1 MSGVFD
7 DEIVQMRITDL
18 EYQFPEMTDEGII
31 EAIERIYLEEMGRPI
46 NTNMNIERMDG
57 NFESSDAKGTA
68 LVLAN
73 KEDPD
78 DVKEVVFIS
87 RGSVSTEDWVDN
99 LFSIGVGTGGGEYA
113 EDTEAFLKDVEKKYS
128 TDKEIPIYALAHS
141 KGHNTV
147 AAIQLKEAYFSEVN
161 TFNGAQSNA
170 IQQIL
175 YDDDLRSAVGRKFNL
190 EDFDDE
196 STNSIP
202 PAELEAFAKEYYKD
216 KESSIHQTRS
226 KSDFL
231 YALDSFPWMFAVG
244 NVTTYRTDHENKGFV
259 GAVEAIPQE
268 ELQALLD
275 FLAPYGHVYGDEGV
289 AGVMDEAFSDALTY
303 YKDHPNADP
312 LDFDT
317 MKSTVSVLVD
327 ELETA
332 GYLSEED
339 ASQLRWELQIFLT
352 GTEGIYMRIHE
363 GEGTSIS
370 RLVEDAIFTGV
381 SYKLMME
388 NQIASI
394 NTLFEGVA
402 KSAEAHH
409 KLEALMNEIAEG
421 KSYHGGDL
429 YLEGS
434 AGGDEI
440 KLNLSKTLDAYEAVQ
455 KVLDQQDTLL
465 ERYLAM
471 MEHEYIDFYQHK
483 KKQLASKMSVME
495 SNYRSY
501 QHLLPSSYGGLITNL
516 HFRESFLPLEG
527 APLEGVASLV
537 KQNRESIGEKA
548 EAMRQAVEEMFDV
561 DYNVAGM
568 FTYLSG

>member
-1 MSGVFD
+1 M
-7 DEIVQMRITDL
+7 
-18 EYQFPEMTDEGII
+18 
-31 EAIERIYLEEMGRPI
+31 
-46 NTNMNIERMDG
+46 
-57 NFESSDAKGTA
+57 
-68 LVLAN
+68 
-73 KEDPD
+73 
-78 DVKEVVFIS
+78 
-87 RGSVSTEDWVDN
+87 
-99 LFSIGVGTGGGEYA
+99 
-113 EDTEAFLKDVEKKYS
+113 
-128 TDKEIPIYALAHS
+128 
-141 KGHNTV
+141 
-147 AAIQLKEAYFSEVN
+147 
-161 TFNGAQSNA
+161 
-170 IQQIL
+170 
-175 YDDDLRSAVGRKFNL
+175 
-190 EDFDDE
+190 
-196 STNSIP
+196 
-202 PAELEAFAKEYYKD
+202 
-216 KESSIHQTRS
+216 
-226 KSDFL
+226 
-231 YALDSFPWMFAVG
+231 
-244 NVTTYRTDHENKGFV
+244 

-339 ASQLRWELQIFLT
+339 ASQLRWELRIFLT
-352 GTEGIYMRIHE
+352 ATEGVYMRVHE

-370 RLVEDAIFTGV
+370 RFVEDAIFTGV